1 MITLYH
7 DTLSAPARTARL
19 VCAEYGMDIEAVE
32 EQLWRRRAEF
42 ATLNP
47 AMTLP
52 VLKADAVTV
61 CGLHPVIE
69 YLDET
74 VGAMR
79 RDGRLHPDNAAAR
92 AEVRR
97 LVDWF
102 AQKMDSEVTRHIVRE
117 RVEKLLIPADQGG
130 GSPNSQSLR
139 VARANVKH
147 HLRYLEWLAGSR
159 AWLAG
164 DGLTYAD
171 MAGAA
176 AISVLDYMGEIDWSE
191 APYTKDWYGRMKSR
205 PAFRGLLSDRVKG
218 LVPPKHYADLDF

>member
-19 VCAEYGMDIEAVE
+19 VCAEYGAEVTPVV
-32 EQLWRRRAEF
+32 EQLWRRRPEF
-42 ATLNP
+42 AMINP
-47 AMTLP
+47 AMSLP
-52 VLKADAVTV
+52 VIEADGTTV

-74 VGAMR
+74 LGAFAR
-79 RDGRLHPDNAAAR
+79 GARLHPEAPVAR

-102 AQKMDSEVTRHIVRE
+102 AVKMNDEVVRHIVRE
-117 RVEKLLIPADQGG
+117 RVEKLSIPADQGG
-130 GSPNSQSLR
+130 GAPNSQSLR
-139 VARANVKH
+139 AARSNIKH

-164 DGLTYAD
+164 TTLSYAD

-176 AISVLDYMGEIDWSE
+176 AVSVLDYMGEIEWSE
-191 APYTKDWYGRMKSR
+191 APHTRDWYGRMKSR
-205 PAFRGLLSDRVKG
+205 PAFRALLADRVKG
-218 LVPPKHYADLDF
+218 LAPPAHYADLDF

>member
-1 MITLYH
+1 MITLFH
-7 DTLSAPARTARL
+7 DTLSVPARTARL
-19 VCAEYGMDIEAVE
+19 VCDEYGVQYDPVI
-32 EQLWRRRAEF
+32 EQLWRRRDEF
-42 ATLNP
+42 AMVNP
-47 AMTLP
+47 AMSLP
-52 VLKADAVTV
+52 VLVDGGTTV

-74 VGAMR
+74 VGTMR
-79 RDGRLHPDNAAAR
+79 REGRLHPDSAPAR

-102 AQKMDSEVTRHIVRE
+102 ATKMNDEVTRHIVRE
-117 RVEKLLIPADQGG
+117 RIEKPVMPAELGG

-139 VARANVKH
+139 VARSNVKH

-164 DGLTYAD
+164 DGISYAD

-176 AISVLDYMGEIDWSE
+176 AVSVLDYMGEIDWAE
-191 APYTKDWYGRMKSR
+191 VPYTKDWYGRMKSR
-205 PAFRGLLSDRVKG
+205 PAFRAVLADRVKG
-218 LVPPKHYADLDF
+218 HAPAKHYADLDF

>member
-1 MITLYH
+1 MFTLYH

-19 VCAEYGMDIEAVE
+19 VCGEYGVEATLVA
-32 EQLWRRRAEF
+32 EQLWRRRNEF
-42 ATLNP
+42 AMINP

-52 VLKADAVTV
+52 VIEADGATI
-61 CGLHPVIE
+61 CGLHAVIE

-74 VGAMR
+74 VGTLR
-79 RDGRLHPDNAAAR
+79 QGGRLHPDSPLAR

-102 AQKMDSEVTRHIVRE
+102 SIKMDDEVTRHIVRE
-117 RVEKLLIPADQGG
+117 RVEKLSIPVDKGG

-139 VARANVKH
+139 IARSNVKH

-164 DGLTYAD
+164 DALSYAD

-176 AISVLDYMGEIDWSE
+176 AVSVLDYMGEIDWAE
-191 APYTKDWYGRMKSR
+191 APHTKDWYGRMKSR
-205 PAFRGLLSDRVKG
+205 PAFRGVLADRVKG
-218 LVPPKHYADLDF
+218 QAPAKHYSDLDF

>member
-7 DTLSAPARTARL
+7 DTLSVPGRTARL
-19 VCAEYGMDIEAVE
+19 ACAEYGIEVDPVIE
-32 EQLWRRRAEF
+32 PLWQRREGF
-42 ATLNP
+42 AAINP

-52 VLKADAVTV
+52 VIETDGTTV
-61 CGLHPVIE
+61 CGLHAVIE

-74 VGAMR
+74 VGAAR
-79 RDGRLHPDNAAAR
+79 GSGRLYPSTAIGR

-102 AQKMDSEVTRHIVRE
+102 ALKMDDEVTRHIVRE
-117 RVEKLLIPADQGG
+117 RVEKLSIPADQGG

-164 DGLTYAD
+164 DALTYAD

-176 AISVLDYMGEIDWSE
+176 ALSVLDYMGEIDWAE

-205 PAFRGLLSDRVKG
+205 PAFRGLLADRVKG
-218 LVPPKHYADLDF
+218 MAPPRHYADLDF